1 MIGDKKG
8 GCGEIT
14 IDGNRFVD
22 TTQRPADFDLYFAQV
37 VNQTRNAN
45 ALLPPSAPK
54 HKVVLYTVRTTSR
67 SLSNFILFV
76 PSLSWQTI
84 VSCPPES

>member
-1 MIGDKKG
+1 METASSIQHSDLR
-8 GCGEIT
+8 ISIST
-14 IDGNRFVD
+14 LPRF
-22 TTQRPADFDLYFAQV
+22 
-37 VNQTRNAN
+37 NQTRNAN